1 MKTPLLILV
10 LAAGTSAFSASGPM
24 LVKLW
29 ETEATLKVPESVLH
43 DAKRDVLYVTNIDG
57 EPWGDDGKGSVGKV
71 SLEGKVINPEWVT
84 GLSAPKGMALHHN
97 RLYIGDVGHVVVVD
111 VDRGA
116 IVERIAVEG
125 ANGLNDVAVDARGVL
140 YVSDSRA
147 KKLYRIEQGKA
158 TLLLE
163 GLKGPNGVHVRG
175 DEVLFM
181 DNGSLYRL
189 GKDNG
194 KVLLSAG
201 MEGNGDGL
209 ESDDRGGFV
218 ISYWPGVI
226 HYARADGSRVTLLD
240 TSADKIY
247 AADIGYHASKRIV
260 YVPTFFGNTV
270 VAYELK

>member
-1 MKTPLLILV
+1 MKTPLAILV
-10 LAAGTSAFSASGPM
+10 VAASAAVLSANSPT

-29 ETEATLKVPESVLH
+29 ETESTLKVPESVLH

-57 EPWGDDGKGSVGKV
+57 EPWGDDGKGSVGKI
-71 SLEGKVINPEWVT
+71 SLEGKVIKTDWVT
-84 GLSAPKGMALHHN
+84 GLSAPKGMALHGN
-97 RLYIGDVGHVVVVD
+97 RLYIGDVGNVVVVD

-116 IVERIAVEG
+116 IVERIPVEG
-125 ANGLNDVAVDARGVL
+125 SNGLNDVAVDAHGVL

-147 KKLYRIEQGKA
+147 RKLYRIEQGKA
-158 TLLLE
+158 SLLLE
-163 GLKGPNGVHVRG
+163 GLKGPNGVHVRDG
-175 DEVLFM
+175 GVLFM

-189 GKDNG
+189 GPANE

-226 HYARADGSRVTLLD
+226 HYAKADGSRVTLLD

-247 AADIGYHASKRIV
+247 AADIGYHAAKRIV

-270 VAYELK
+270 AAYELK